1 MYSKKVIIISEAGLY
16 GKAAASMIQLANNYK
31 STIFVEYEDKK
42 ANAKSLLGVLS
53 LALTKNCE
61 VTLTAEGVDE
71 KEAVTELAEFIKSG
85 GISRSDDDDVIKGET
100 VPGEN

>member
-53 LALTKNCE
+53 LALTKRSCYK
-61 VTLTAEGVDE
+61 T
-71 KEAVTELAEFIKSG
+71 SG
-85 GISRSDDDDVIKGET
+85 IYQIRMH
-100 VPGEN
+100 

>member
-61 VTLTAEGVDE
+61 VTLTAEGEDE
-71 KEAVTELAEFIKSG
+71 KEAVTKLAEFIKSG
-85 GISRSDDDDVIKGET
+85 CINRSDDDDVIKGET